1 MKNLTATQIKC
12 IEKMK
17 KDIELARSATDFDDY
32 VLNKQPRTMR
42 ASYYENPANYEWE
55 RKYYENYKSGK
66 VLVSG
71 YGIPT
76 LRALAKKGYV
86 KDVEFTDY
94 RQQGVID
101 WATLNEEM
109 LEA

>member
-1 MKNLTATQIKC
+1 MSNLTATQIKC

-17 KDIELARSATDFDDY
+17 RDIELARSAKDFDDY
-32 VLNKQPRTMR
+32 VLNIKTRTMR
-42 ASYYENPANYEWE
+42 ASYYENPENYEWE
-55 RKYYENYKSGK
+55 RKYYENYRNGR
-66 VLVSG
+66 VLVAG

-86 KDVEFTDY
+86 KDVDLSEY
-94 RQQGVID
+94 RQQRVID